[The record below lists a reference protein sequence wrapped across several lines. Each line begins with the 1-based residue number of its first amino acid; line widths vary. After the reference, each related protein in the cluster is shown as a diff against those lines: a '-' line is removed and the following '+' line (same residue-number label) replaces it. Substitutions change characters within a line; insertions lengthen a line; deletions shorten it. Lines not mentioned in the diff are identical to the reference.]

1 MTTATL
7 IAGIPAHNDTLYHR
21 IRFAVGDPAACLEL
35 PEGRL
40 LIVRDIEM
48 DRARTQAHAIELP
61 VQPTSH
67 PKVVWMAIE
76 KQPPHRRR
84 PKRCDNAVS
93 KKWLPIAPWACS
105 LSNSCVPPGSR
116 SGSIPI
122 WVWLNG
128 DKKMPRSWKCSTS
141 VNV

>member
-48 DRARTQAHAIELP
+48 DRARTQAHADRVACPADFTPEGGLDGDRETATAQAAAEALRQHGIQE
-61 VQPTSH
+61 VADRT
-67 PKVVWMAIE
+67 
-76 KQPPHRRR
+76 
-84 PKRCDNAVS
+84 
-93 KKWLPIAPWACS
+93 WACS
-105 LSNSCVPPGSR
+105 LSNNCVPPESR

-122 WVWLNG
+122 WVWLNA
-128 DKKMPRSWKCSTS
+128 DKKTPRSWKCSTS

>member
-48 DRARTQAHAIELP
+48 DRARTQAHA
-61 VQPTSH
+61 
-67 PKVVWMAIE
+67 
-76 KQPPHRRR
+76 
-84 PKRCDNAVS
+84 
-93 KKWLPIAPWACS
+93 
-105 LSNSCVPPGSR
+105 
-116 SGSIPI
+116 
-122 WVWLNG
+122 
-128 DKKMPRSWKCSTS
+128 
-141 VNV
+141 